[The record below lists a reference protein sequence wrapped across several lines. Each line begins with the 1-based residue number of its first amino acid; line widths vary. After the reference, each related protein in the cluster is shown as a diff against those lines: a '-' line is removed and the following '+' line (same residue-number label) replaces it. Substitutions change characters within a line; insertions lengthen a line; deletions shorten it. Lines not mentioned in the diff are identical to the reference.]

1 MEVLPAPDGVLHA
14 EEVLSRWRQLGIR
27 FVSANPKQRRS
38 YGALGCTISH
48 LSALRWQVRHALAFM
63 LRLEDDVKVTNA
75 SLLRRVVCVAT
86 RYLTERLPTEPRLLD
101 TVRFGLSGAIGSE
114 AQMTSLEGAKA
125 ILREF
130 CLHGI
135 TDNIDYMLNDRPGTL
150 RITAAMSIRLFR
162 LLRPSGKGHIRKE
175 SGPCHERHCAQNGEL
190 GMGQRNVPA
199 RSVAVIIIHSSCENC
214 GGPLEA

>member
-1 MEVLPAPDGVLHA
+1 
-14 EEVLSRWRQLGIR
+14 
-27 FVSANPKQRRS
+27 
-38 YGALGCTISH
+38 
-48 LSALRWQVRHALAFM
+48 M

-86 RYLTERLPTEPRLLD
+86 RYLTERLPTEPRLRTEQTRPERPVLD

-162 LLRPSGKGHIRKE
+162 LLRPSGKGHIRKAAHAMNGTALKTE
-175 SGPCHERHCAQNGEL
+175 SWAWGNATCLQGL
-190 GMGQRNVPA
+190 
-199 RSVAVIIIHSSCENC
+199 
-214 GGPLEA
+214 